1 MKKYYLHKNDYTK
14 LHFELK
20 ALAPYFQRNKEK
32 ASKPHRHSFFQ
43 ILWFKNSGNH
53 YIDYEVVK
61 HPANTLF
68 LINRNQVHY
77 FCPDSNNEG
86 YLFHFNDSFIS
97 NLSLELLSRFTISIF
112 NEIGDPHIF
121 LEEADAKIIEC
132 VSHDLLQELEK
143 EKVNYKEIVIHQFI
157 SLLYHIERIKK
168 NTVPFSV
175 DTNSDFSKVVR
186 FKQLIIENV
195 DQNLGIQDYSDRLG
209 MSSKN
214 LTKLTKQH
222 TSLTPANLIKE
233 LKILEAKRMLSSQNI
248 SVKEVAYSLGFDQ
261 PTYFTKFFKKEVSI
275 TPKQFQEQLL

>member
-1 MKKYYLHKNDYTK
+1 MKQYDLHKDDFTK

-97 NLSLELLSRFTISIF
+97 NHSLELLSRFTISIF
-112 NEIGDPHIF
+112 NEIGNPHIF
-121 LEEADAKIIEC
+121 LGETDAKNIERMSC
-132 VSHDLLQELEK
+132 DLLKELEE
-143 EKVNYKEIVIHQFI
+143 EKVNYQQIVIHQFI
-157 SLLYHIERIKK
+157 SLLYQIERIKK
-168 NTVPFSV
+168 NTVSFSV
-175 DTNSDFSKVVR
+175 DTNSDFSKVVK

-195 DQNLGIQDYSDRLG
+195 DQNLSIQDYSDRLG
-209 MSSKN
+209 ISSKN

-248 SVKEVAYSLGFDQ
+248 SIKEVAYSLGFDQ

>member
-1 MKKYYLHKNDYTK
+1 MKKYDLHKDDFTK

-20 ALAPYFQRNKEK
+20 ALTPYFQRNKEK

-97 NLSLELLSRFTISIF
+97 NLSLELLSRFSISIF

-121 LEEADAKIIEC
+121 LGETDTKIIESMTC
-132 VSHDLLQELEK
+132 DLLQELEE
-143 EKVNYKEIVIHQFI
+143 EKTNYQQIAIHQFI

-168 NTVPFSV
+168 NSVSFNV
-175 DTNSDFSKVVR
+175 DTNSDFSKVVK
-186 FKQLIIENV
+186 FKQLLIENV

-209 MSSKN
+209 ISSKH

-248 SVKEVAYSLGFDQ
+248 SIKEVAYSLGFDQ
-261 PTYFTKFFKKEVSI
+261 PTYFTKFFKKEVSV
-275 TPKQFQEQLL
+275 TPKQFQERLL